1 MTYAILDIETTS
13 KKDPVRGLHPYGLN
27 DIVLIGGK
35 RENSDC
41 EIMPG
46 GTSVYLNADYIV
58 GHNLAFDLG
67 FLLANGN
74 LHPNDFKAVPWDTQI
89 FQYLWRG
96 QKRYPSL
103 EETAEYWCPG
113 EELKKTADIGD
124 LIEQYGDTDQIPRE
138 ILDPYL
144 EMDLILTEKVFQAQW
159 RALEFA
165 SDDLTFLIMSEMLAC
180 KENIL
185 ATYNGIPLEMQKLN
199 QKKATLAGTASVL
212 RNRFISELEKH
223 VITTAAVKDPEIINS
238 TKIAQQLLYD
248 SHLVFDCISPNG
260 VYKSGLKKG
269 QVKWSTVTHR
279 VQLDAAAVIS
289 LDGKMSA
296 DEESIQNYLKSGVN
310 PNSDRVTL
318 LKMILEY
325 RSVTKALGT
334 YCANLEKYQ
343 IAGVLHPGFQQV
355 STGTGRASSVK
366 PNIQNQP

>member
-13 KKDPVRGLHPYGLN
+13 KKDLARGLHPYGLN

-35 RENSDC
+35 REKNNC

-46 GTSVYLNADYIV
+46 GTSIHLNADYIV

-74 LHPNDFKAVPWDTQI
+74 LHPNDFKSVPWDTQI
-89 FQYLWRG
+89 FHYLWLG
-96 QKRYPSL
+96 QKKYPSL
-103 EETAEYWCPG
+103 EEAAEYWCPG

-124 LIEQYGDTDQIPRE
+124 LIEQYGDTDKIPRV

-159 RALEFA
+159 RQLEFA
-165 SDDLTFLIMSEMLAC
+165 SEDVTFLIMSEMLAC

-185 ATYNGIPLEMQKLN
+185 ATCNGIPLHMEKLAL
-199 QKKATLAGTASVL
+199 KKVNLLSTADLL
-212 RNRFISELEKH
+212 RNRFIHEIEKT
-223 VITTAAVKDPEIINS
+223 ISSSTAVKDPDIINS
-238 TKIAQQLLYD
+238 TKFAQQLIYAD
-248 SHLVFDCISPNG
+248 TATFDVVSPTG
-260 VYKSGLKKG
+260 FYKSGLKKG
-269 QVKWSTVTHR
+269 QVKWSTSQGAMILQGTKVTP
-279 VQLDAAAVIS
+279 
-289 LDGKMSA
+289 LDGSMST
-296 DEESIQNYLKSGVN
+296 DEENIQKYLKFGDPHSN
-310 PNSDRVTL
+310 RVTL

-355 STGTGRASSVK
+355 STGTGRASAVK